1 MSDKTLE
8 DKAVEILDASQAA
21 MGAFADK
28 LGELAKQYGHEVADA
43 ALQMARIDAVAPF
56 MWAVPLMGVGGIGFW
71 ASYRLIKKAFADAAA
86 KNAAASSPDP
96 TAYYRMSDGSGFFMA
111 SIVVGGGSLLAF
123 IPSASVVFNLWRWVG
138 IFEPKLWLAK
148 RILGL

>member
-28 LGELAKQYGHEVADA
+28 LAELANQYGPEVADA
-43 ALQMARIDAVAPF
+43 ALQMARIDAASPF
-56 MWAVPLMGVGGIGFW
+56 MWAIPLM
-71 ASYRLIKKAFADAAA
+71 
-86 KNAAASSPDP
+86 AASCVTICIGYRFLKKGFKQAEEREKAIDSPH
-96 TAYYRMSDGSGFFMA
+96 YYKINDGVASGVVGFVIIAA
-111 SIVVGGGSLLAF
+111 SIFGL
-123 IPSASVVFNLWRWVG
+123 IASGQVMLNLWRWVG